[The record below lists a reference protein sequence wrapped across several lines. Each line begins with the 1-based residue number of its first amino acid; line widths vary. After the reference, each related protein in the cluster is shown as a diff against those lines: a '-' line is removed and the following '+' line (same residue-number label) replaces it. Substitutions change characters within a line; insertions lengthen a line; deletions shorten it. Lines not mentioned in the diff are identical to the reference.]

1 MCMKAGDQYRDD
13 PSGREHLRTATKAP
27 VCFALGD
34 GSGHNAP
41 AQSSGR
47 SSSVRKVVDRPF
59 RKGEFGNPQS
69 RTVADFQIGDRV
81 KLADPE
87 LEGVVIGKSY
97 GEVRYEV
104 RCDNGR
110 YVRELLPNALS
121 LIDEPPNT

>member
-1 MCMKAGDQYRDD
+1 M
-13 PSGREHLRTATKAP
+13 
-27 VCFALGD
+27 
-34 GSGHNAP
+34 
-41 AQSSGR
+41 
-47 SSSVRKVVDRPF
+47 RKVVDRAF

-104 RCDNGR
+104 RCDNGH
-110 YVRELLPNALS
+110 YVRELLPEALS
-121 LIDEPPNT
+121 LIEKPTST